1 MISEKAPGGK
11 RTRDPKLDH
20 EALSLCDQG
29 PLVKKNTSRISFFY
43 GNLVFSPR

>member
-29 PLVKKNTSRISFFY
+29 PLVKKTLRGFLFFTEI
-43 GNLVFSPR
+43 